1 MHQVITKS
9 CWKRWSASSDKV
21 VTVRVLR
28 CAVAVTKYDKVS
40 PHASTPSMLKIS
52 KCLSAGSYTSWGW
65 STFLSSFVT
74 GFENTTIFLRLLKFQ
89 CMGFF
94 IQGQPSHDQL
104 IFLWPNQSETCQ
116 TRQTQFSLSKRN
128 CIPKTAATHK
138 ILGENEQRT
147 SDCLHCLHLDEEANT
162 RKCSKSSY

>member
-1 MHQVITKS
+1 MITKF

-40 PHASTPSMLKIS
+40 PNASTPSMLKIS
-52 KCLSAGSYTSWGW
+52 KCLSSGSYTSWGW

-104 IFLWPNQSETCQ
+104 IFLWPNQSATWQ
-116 TRQTQFSLSKRN
+116 THFSLSKRN

-147 SDCLHCLHLDEEANT
+147 SDCLHLDEEANT